1 MTEWSG
7 SSHARAETSPTYR
20 AMRARA
26 PAADACDRCHA
37 PLAAALGRADPAVAE
52 GVSCEVCHTIAD
64 VALAPRAASW
74 ALRLAERRKYGPLCD
89 AAEPYFHRAGCSPL
103 HTESRLCAACH
114 HLGHPLA
121 DGSSLPVFS
130 EFEEW
135 QHGEVVPGGLQ
146 CQGCHMPERRGQA
159 ASGGPTREGVSNH
172 GDGPATGDAI
182 KVEAEVLAGP
192 AGPLVRGVVR
202 LSGAPHAV
210 PVGLPGRELALIAEL
225 VDRSGSILAHDAVV
239 FSRTLVDAAGVEAP
253 FFAAARVGADTRLQP
268 NEARSFELRLRAAP
282 PGARVELVLED
293 RRLSAGLARAL
304 GIDRPAG
311 ERVWRQSF
319 AASPQER
326 AP

>member
-7 SSHARAETSPTYR
+7 SAHAQADASPTYR

-37 PLAAALGRADPAVAE
+37 PLAAALGRASPAAEE
-52 GVSCEVCHTIAD
+52 GVTCEVCHTIAE
-64 VALAPRAASW
+64 VALAPAAASW
-74 ALRLAERRKYGPLCD
+74 SLRLAERRKYGPLCD

-103 HTESRLCAACH
+103 HAESRLCAACH

-135 QHGEVVPGGLQ
+135 QHGEVVPGGPH

-159 ASGGPTREGVSNH
+159 ASGGPTRAGVSHH
-172 GDGPATGDAI
+172 GDGPATGDAV
-182 KVEAEVLAGP
+182 KVEAEVHAGP
-192 AGPLVRGVVR
+192 AGLVVRGLVR

-210 PVGLPGRELALIAEL
+210 PVGLPGRELALVAEL
-225 VDRSGSILAHDAVV
+225 VDGSGSVLAADAAR
-239 FSRTLVDAAGVEAP
+239 FSRVLVDAAGVEAP
-253 FFAAARVGADTRLQP
+253 FFAALRVGADTRLQP
-268 NEARSFELRLRAAP
+268 NEARAFELRLPAAP
-282 PGARVELVLED
+282 PGARVELALED

-304 GIDRPAG
+304 GLDRPAG
-311 ERVWRQSF
+311 ERVWRQRLP
-319 AASPQER
+319 APPQER